1 MALNYALWRHEEKG
15 RRTEKKIDEDKRY
28 FHKRRAKFK
37 SNFLCCVS
45 DFINP
50 ISSASSP
57 KSKFEEQIALH

>member
-28 FHKRRAKFK
+28 LHK